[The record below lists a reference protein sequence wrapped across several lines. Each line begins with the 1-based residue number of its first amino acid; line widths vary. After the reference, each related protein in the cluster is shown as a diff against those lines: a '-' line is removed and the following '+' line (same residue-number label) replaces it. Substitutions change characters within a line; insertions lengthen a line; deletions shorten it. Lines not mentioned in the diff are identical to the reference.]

1 MFMLQ
6 ELANLL
12 LVGKNVLILTAPIV
26 INKDAFVPGY
36 DLKFTVWK
44 LQLLLY
50 QPIHKHNAQRTVSP
64 QQMAASIII
73 RIKH

>member
-36 DLKFTVWK
+36 DLKFTV
-44 LQLLLY
+44 
-50 QPIHKHNAQRTVSP
+50 
-64 QQMAASIII
+64 
-73 RIKH
+73 